1 MSPIT
6 KGAQSPSQ
14 MRRLAFSLEL
24 HFGLWIHPHTHTCP
38 HAYVY
43 LCICMDIWIYRVAV
57 WDDSMKRVSLQ
68 SAKLVAAFCWCSPF
82 LLVCSSPSL
91 PSPSRFFLRLPFRL
105 QFQNTFSIH
114 FSFLISMEAILLPPH
129 RIAGRNRSRSWSWS
143 WSWSW
148 RTQPRRHCFGPPF
161 CSASVLLSVA
171 SGARDSVNLVI
182 FHDVLIMQ
190 QQPQQP
196 PQLVVVLADTL

>member
-14 MRRLAFSLEL
+14 MRRSAFSFEL
-24 HFGLWIHPHTHTCP
+24 HFGLWIHPLTHTCT
-38 HAYVY
+38 HEYVY

-57 WDDSMKRVSLQ
+57 WDNSMKRVSLQ
-68 SAKLVAAFCWCSPF
+68 SAKLVAAFCC
-82 LLVCSSPSL
+82 CSPSL
-91 PSPSRFFLRLPFRL
+91 LFFSPPSPSRFFLRLPFRL

-129 RIAGRNRSRSWSWS
+129 RIAGRNRSQSWSWS

-148 RTQPRRHCFGPPF
+148 SAEPRRHCFRPPF
-161 CSASVLLSVA
+161 CSASVLLCLGLRCSRL
-171 SGARDSVNLVI
+171 S
-182 FHDVLIMQ
+182 
-190 QQPQQP
+190 
-196 PQLVVVLADTL
+196 